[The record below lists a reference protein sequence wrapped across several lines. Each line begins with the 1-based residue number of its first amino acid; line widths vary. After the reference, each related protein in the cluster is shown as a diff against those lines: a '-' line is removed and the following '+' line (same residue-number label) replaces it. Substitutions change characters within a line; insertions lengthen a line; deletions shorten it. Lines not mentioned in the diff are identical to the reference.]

1 MPVAAHSSFRPVFAD
16 EALWE
21 YAYHFLIYHDISLI
35 GSIRGDLQPYLDAM
49 LMVAAALGLR
59 FNAAKCSSITISKG
73 KANPADSLLIRGVE
87 IRSMAAVEHE

>member
-1 MPVAAHSSFRPVFAD
+1 LVGSF
-16 EALWE
+16 
-21 YAYHFLIYHDISLI
+21 
-35 GSIRGDLQPYLDAM
+35 RGDLQQNLDAM

>member
-1 MPVAAHSSFRPVFAD
+1 
-16 EALWE
+16 
-21 YAYHFLIYHDISLI
+21 
-35 GSIRGDLQPYLDAM
+35 M

>member
-1 MPVAAHSSFRPVFAD
+1 
-16 EALWE
+16 
-21 YAYHFLIYHDISLI
+21 
-35 GSIRGDLQPYLDAM
+35 M

-59 FNAAKCSSITISKG
+59 YNVAKCSSLAISKG